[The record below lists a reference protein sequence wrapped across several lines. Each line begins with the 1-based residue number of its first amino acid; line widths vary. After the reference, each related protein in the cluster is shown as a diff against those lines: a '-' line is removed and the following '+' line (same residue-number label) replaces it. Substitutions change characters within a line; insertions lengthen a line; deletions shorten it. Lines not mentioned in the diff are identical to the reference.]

1 MKQCG
6 VLKTRSLCLG
16 SLPWNTSAYITR
28 QSGESPGVTQK
39 CQHHSQKVQFYC
51 SSICFVKST
60 EPYRKTTFQRSK
72 VFSHFQP
79 LVCNATFD
87 EHKYPGDEV
96 PDFNLATADGIKP
109 WKERK
114 HIGSP
119 TSILFFTKEQQ
130 QLWNEKRVLLMSDYS
145 TGEIH
150 FHYFWRSVLSQV
162 LYHQARRPY

>member
-1 MKQCG
+1 MG
-6 VLKTRSLCLG
+6 NSFAALLSYL
-16 SLPWNTSAYITR
+16 AY
-28 QSGESPGVTQK
+28 
-39 CQHHSQKVQFYC
+39 HSQPVVSLAIFTPAFLC
-51 SSICFVKST
+51 
-60 EPYRKTTFQRSK
+60 
-72 VFSHFQP
+72 H
-79 LVCNATFD
+79 ATFD
-87 EHKYPGDEV
+87 EDKFPGDEV
-96 PDFNLATADGIKP
+96 PDFSLATADGIKP